1 MLLILTSLFGGKN
14 VTDSCLSFGLS
25 IFFSCLTPNW
35 NSPLGLLNI
44 DEYTFSLCLVPV
56 VTGERK
62 VDDVKTQSSKQFFA
76 KTEPP
81 QQKSVPVKIMVY
93 L

>member
-1 MLLILTSLFGGKN
+1 M
-14 VTDSCLSFGLS
+14 
-25 IFFSCLTPNW
+25 
-35 NSPLGLLNI
+35 NI
-44 DEYTFSLCLVPV
+44 TFSLCLVPV

-76 KTEPP
+76 KSEPP
-81 QQKSVPVKIMVY
+81 QQKLVPVKIMVY